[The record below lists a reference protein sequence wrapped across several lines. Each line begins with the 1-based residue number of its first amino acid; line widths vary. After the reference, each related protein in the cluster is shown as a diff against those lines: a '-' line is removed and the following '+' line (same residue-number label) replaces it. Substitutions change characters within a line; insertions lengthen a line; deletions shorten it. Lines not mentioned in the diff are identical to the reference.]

1 MGQNSRQTILTR
13 VFIHIKHDWSARAAG
28 IAGIG
33 MAIFMAVVSIVTFMW
48 PLLGIHRRLVQEK
61 QLLLRESSQLLE
73 VTIAELHGRVKAGEL
88 DSTNGLH
95 VTMACL
101 EIEKSMLTGIPTW
114 PRARQY
120 TLFPL
125 Q

>member
-13 VFIHIKHDWSARAAG
+13 VFTHIKHDWSARAAGIAG

-33 MAIFMAVVSIVTFMW
+33 MAIFMAVVSIVIFMW

-88 DSTNGLH
+88 DSTNG
-95 VTMACL
+95 
-101 EIEKSMLTGIPTW
+101 
-114 PRARQY
+114 RARAAQ
-120 TLFPL
+120 PL
-125 Q
+125 CSSIQKRRKKTASIGRFSST

>member
-1 MGQNSRQTILTR
+1 
-13 VFIHIKHDWSARAAG
+13 
-28 IAGIG
+28 

-114 PRARQY
+114 PWRPGTLRGFVTALLLPLVVFVLQY
-120 TLFPL
+120 VL
-125 Q
+125 QRFLA